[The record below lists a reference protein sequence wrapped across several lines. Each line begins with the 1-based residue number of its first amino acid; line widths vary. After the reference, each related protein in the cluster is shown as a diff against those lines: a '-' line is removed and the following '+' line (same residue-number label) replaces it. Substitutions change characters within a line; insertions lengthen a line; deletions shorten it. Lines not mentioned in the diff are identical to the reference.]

1 MLCQSFFRKL
11 FVAFLLFADKK
22 VKRRDASRM
31 SQLAPRRIFRR
42 YVIVIINQ
50 LRAIER
56 ILAYFLQRR
65 RERFE
70 NTEDEI
76 SVTFSGIIMLSGV
89 ATSARKNVD
98 DYFSA

>member
-1 MLCQSFFRKL
+1 
-11 FVAFLLFADKK
+11 
-22 VKRRDASRM
+22 M
-31 SQLAPRRIFRR
+31 SQLVPRRIFRR
-42 YVIVIINQ
+42 YVIVIMNQ

-56 ILAYFLQRR
+56 TIFFKDEGSVTFTRLP
-65 RERFE
+65 RFE

-89 ATSARKNVD
+89 ATSAGKNVD